1 MDKKRKRTSLRSI
14 SELSREYA
22 LSNAKQTEDCS
33 CLSSFALI
41 RHVNRI
47 FRMRLWH
54 GMLEDGI
61 VKWWWG
67 SLGLGICALP
77 VFVKLPGMTGASDLG
92 GRTEG
97 E

>member
-1 MDKKRKRTSLRSI
+1 MLI
-14 SELSREYA
+14 LFGGH
-22 LSNAKQTEDCS
+22 
-33 CLSSFALI
+33 SFALI

-47 FRMRLWH
+47 FKMRLWH

-77 VFVKLPGMTGASDLG
+77 VFVKLPGMSGGIDLG

-97 E
+97 KPY

>member
-1 MDKKRKRTSLRSI
+1 MTDHPSLFAR
-14 SELSREYA
+14 
-22 LSNAKQTEDCS
+22 
-33 CLSSFALI
+33 SFALI

-47 FRMRLWH
+47 FRMRLWY

-67 SLGLGICALP
+67 SLGLCICALP
-77 VFVKLPGMTGASDLG
+77 VFVKVPGMTGGIDLG

-97 E
+97 ERAFLMAIPPWTSLT

>member
-1 MDKKRKRTSLRSI
+1 
-14 SELSREYA
+14 
-22 LSNAKQTEDCS
+22 
-33 CLSSFALI
+33 
-41 RHVNRI
+41 
-47 FRMRLWH
+47 MRLWH

-77 VFVKLPGMTGASDLG
+77 VFVKLPGMAGAADLG

-97 E
+97 EPYSAP